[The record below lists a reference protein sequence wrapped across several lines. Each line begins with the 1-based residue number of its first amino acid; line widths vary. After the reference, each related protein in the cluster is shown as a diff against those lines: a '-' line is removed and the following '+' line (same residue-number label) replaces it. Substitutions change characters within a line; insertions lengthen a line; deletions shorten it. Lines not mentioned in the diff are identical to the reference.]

1 MKKTVFIDDSENSV
15 NELSL
20 WPTNLNLIY
29 IEILNVESKDFECV
43 TINLETAEDLLLELR
58 NAINILKQDEQRMD
72 KNTP

>member
-20 WPTNLNLIY
+20 WPTQQNLIY
-29 IEILNVESKDFECV
+29 IEILNVESKDFEC
-43 TINLETAEDLLLELR
+43 IRIDLETAEDLLLELR

>member
-15 NELSL
+15 NQLSL

-29 IEILNVESKDFECV
+29 IEIFNVESKDFECV

>member
-20 WPTNLNLIY
+20 WPTKQNLIY
-29 IEILNVESKDFECV
+29 IEILNVESKDFECI
-43 TINLETAEDLLLELR
+43 TIDLETAEDLLLELR